1 MMRDV
6 IFHTLRGQSIWYQRP
21 RTAIDV
27 ARVLE
32 MHSRA
37 RWFVLIQKDLPYE
50 LHLKYELPRPS
61 EKLDF
66 APTINV
72 RGQFG
77 VAFETSYEFEEDII
91 LRYKNE
97 HEARQELEDVI
108 LKQSQLKAVALRLHE
123 AVRAEN
129 AL

>member
-1 MMRDV
+1 MMRDI
-6 IFHTLRGQSIWYQRP
+6 IFHSLSGQTIWYQRP
-21 RTAIDV
+21 RSTIDV

-32 MHSRA
+32 MHFRA
-37 RWFVLIQKDLPYE
+37 RWFVLIQKDLLYE

-66 APTINV
+66 APAINA

-77 VAFETSYEFEEDII
+77 IAFGTSYEFEEDII
-91 LRYKNE
+91 LRYKSE
-97 HEARQELEDVI
+97 REATQELEDML

-123 AVRAEN
+123 AIKAEN